1 MRRREFVALLAGVAV
16 AWPMPLRAQEAGK
29 SYRVAYLTLAGGQ
42 DAVIVKQRLNELGY
56 SEGKNLIFDY
66 RSAEGQL
73 ERLPQLAAESVS
85 TNPDVIVTGF
95 GTETAKAA
103 QAATTTIPIVFT
115 SAGDPI
121 GAGIVK
127 SLNRPGA
134 NITGLTSQTAE
145 ISGKRLQILE
155 QLSPSIRIIAVIVSP
170 GYPFTTVALPQLMTA
185 AEARGQRLEICEVRT
200 ADQLQASVEAAVKA
214 GATGLTILETPVL
227 HSLRRQIAD
236 LAAKL
241 RLFAIYTSR
250 DFVDAGG
257 LMSYGTDRRQQYRR
271 AAELVD
277 KILKGEKPADIPV
290 EQPTKFELVINL
302 KTAKVL
308 GIDVPLNLLATR
320 RRGDRMRRRDFIALM
335 GGAMV
340 PWPLAAQANQP
351 GKVWRIGYLS
361 GRSGRSDTSSQLC
374 SRTSRARVC
383 RGREPY
389 RRVSVCNGKERA
401 VA

>member
-1 MRRREFVALLAGVAV
+1 MRRREFVALLAGAAV

-42 DAVIVKQRLNELGY
+42 DAVIVKQRLIELGY

-185 AEARGQRLEICEVRT
+185 AEARGQRLEIC
-200 ADQLQASVEAAVKA
+200 D
-214 GATGLTILETPVL
+214 
-227 HSLRRQIAD
+227 
-236 LAAKL
+236 
-241 RLFAIYTSR
+241 
-250 DFVDAGG
+250 
-257 LMSYGTDRRQQYRR
+257 
-271 AAELVD
+271 
-277 KILKGEKPADIPV
+277 
-290 EQPTKFELVINL
+290 N
-302 KTAKVL
+302 
-308 GIDVPLNLLATR
+308 
-320 RRGDRMRRRDFIALM
+320 
-335 GGAMV
+335 
-340 PWPLAAQANQP
+340 
-351 GKVWRIGYLS
+351 
-361 GRSGRSDTSSQLC
+361 GRSTPGQ
-374 SRTSRARVC
+374 C
-383 RGREPY
+383 RGRGQS
-389 RRVSVCNGKERA
+389 RRDRPHHIGNSRA
-401 VA
+401 ARSSPANRRSRSKASTLRDLHKPGFC

>member
-1 MRRREFVALLAGVAV
+1 MRRREFIKLGVGSAV
-16 AWPMPLRAQEAGK
+16 VWPLSLRAQEAGR

-73 ERLPQLAAESVS
+73 ERLPQLAAESVA

-103 QAATTTIPIVFT
+103 QAATRTIPIVFT
-115 SAGDPI
+115 SVGDPI
-121 GAGIVK
+121 GGGIVK

-134 NITGLTSQTAE
+134 NVTGLTSQTAE
-145 ISGKRLQILE
+145 LSGKRLQILE
-155 QLSPSIRIIAVIVSP
+155 QLSPGIGIIAVIVPP
-170 GYPFTTVALPQLMTA
+170 GYPFTTIALPQLMSA
-185 AEARGQRLEICEVRT
+185 AEARGHRLEICEVRT
-200 ADQLQASVEAAVKA
+200 ADQLLASVQAAVKA

-227 HSLRRQIAD
+227 HGLRQQIAD

-241 RLFAIYTSR
+241 RLIAVYTSR

-257 LMSYGTDRRQQYRR
+257 LISYGTDRRQQYRR

-277 KILKGEKPADIPV
+277 KIFKGENPADIRV

-302 KTAKVL
+302 KTAKAL
-308 GIDVPLNLLATR
+308 NIDVPLNLLATA
-320 RRGDRMRRRDFIALM
+320 DEVL
-335 GGAMV
+335 
-340 PWPLAAQANQP
+340 
-351 GKVWRIGYLS
+351 
-361 GRSGRSDTSSQLC
+361 
-374 SRTSRARVC
+374 
-383 RGREPY
+383 E
-389 RRVSVCNGKERA
+389 
-401 VA
+401 

>member
-1 MRRREFVALLAGVAV
+1 MRRREFLKLGVGSAIV
-16 AWPMPLRAQEAGK
+16 WPLYLRAQEAGRT
-29 SYRVAYLTLAGGQ
+29 YRIAYLTLAGGQ
-42 DAVIVKQRLNELGY
+42 DAAIVKQRLNELGY
-56 SEGKNLIFDY
+56 SEGKNLIFDH

-73 ERLPQLAAESVS
+73 ERLPQLAAESAA

-103 QAATTTIPIVFT
+103 QTATTTIPIVFT
-115 SAGDPI
+115 SVGDPI

-145 ISGKRLQILE
+145 LSGKRLQILQ
-155 QLSPSIRIIAVIVSP
+155 QLSPGIRIIAVIVSP
-170 GYPFTTVALPQLMTA
+170 GYPFTTVALPQLMTS
-185 AEARGQRLEICEVRT
+185 AEARGQRVEICEVRT
-200 ADQLQASVEAAVKA
+200 PDQLLANVQAAVKA

-227 HSLRRQIAD
+227 HGLRQQITD

-290 EQPTKFELVINL
+290 EQPTKFKLLINL
-302 KTAKVL
+302 KTAAAL
-308 GIDVPLNLLATR
+308 GIDVPLNPLATA
-320 RRGDRMRRRDFIALM
+320 DEVI
-335 GGAMV
+335 
-340 PWPLAAQANQP
+340 
-351 GKVWRIGYLS
+351 
-361 GRSGRSDTSSQLC
+361 
-374 SRTSRARVC
+374 
-383 RGREPY
+383 E
-389 RRVSVCNGKERA
+389 
-401 VA
+401 